1 MLVIRAYQKN
11 PISDRWCELY
21 RKNAFDNIR
30 KRKNIDKKQRCQRS
44 EPNGQEIDMGPHS
57 RFIPGIS
64 DGYQKAISVTGG
76 VNQGMFTLL
85 GLKWQAFGTL
95 WSVA

>member
-21 RKNAFDNIR
+21 RKTAFDNIR

-44 EPNGQEIDMGPHS
+44 EPNGHGVDTSPHS
-57 RFIPGIS
+57 RFIPGFY
-64 DGYQKAISVTGG
+64 GCYQKAISVAGG

-85 GLKWQAFGTL
+85 GLKWQCAFH
-95 WSVA
+95 AI